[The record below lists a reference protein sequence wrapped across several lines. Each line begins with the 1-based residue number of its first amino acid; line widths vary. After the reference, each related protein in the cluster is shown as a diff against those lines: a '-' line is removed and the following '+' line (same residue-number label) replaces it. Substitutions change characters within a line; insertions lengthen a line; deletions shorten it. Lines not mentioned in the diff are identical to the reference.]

1 MPSHD
6 TNVQYMTK
14 VTYANLQDL
23 VRIFTYSSAANRQD
37 DFQDLHGSKIY
48 VRKSKWKENL
58 ERKAP
63 SWEADRTIGHHSDIQ
78 LYVRM

>member
-48 VRKSKWKENL
+48 VQKSKWKENL

-63 SWEADRTIGHHSDIQ
+63 SGKLIVLSAIIPIYNS
-78 LYVRM
+78 M